1 MKSQLVA
8 CALACVCHAQVMS
21 ATVSAPATEWA
32 PLLGDFDFTDD
43 QPSGLSD
50 LNIVGEGTDYGLF
63 VTYNEKGKDSTGKEG
78 STMGFRLRLDGH
90 GGNAKTPK
98 YQRAAYLGIDADF
111 NDTIDVLIGL
121 NFTGAKQELGIYAP
135 GAGANNS
142 PSSLSVEKT
151 PFKTYVISTDNYNYR
166 PVDHKVDGGTTSDLN
181 PGKKDG
187 TDYYLSMLV
196 DFSDVVAYLAG
207 KNIII
212 SEKSS
217 LRFVASTSVTGND
230 LNGDIAGVGGGQDL
244 DNTWS
249 DLGVFTEVVTVSG
262 SPIPEPSA
270 AMLCMAGACLV
281 LSLRRR

>member
-1 MKSQLVA
+1 
-8 CALACVCHAQVMS
+8 MS
-21 ATVSAPATEWA
+21 ATVSAPSTDWT
-32 PLLGDFDFTDD
+32 PLQGNFDFTDD

-50 LNIVGEGTDYGLF
+50 LNIVGEGKDYGLF

-90 GGNAKTPK
+90 GGNTRKPK
-98 YQRAAYLGIDADF
+98 FQRAAYLGIDADF
-111 NDTIDVLIGL
+111 NDTIDVLIGV
-121 NFTGAKQELGIYAP
+121 NFTGSKQELGIYAP

-151 PFKTYVISTDNYNYR
+151 PFKTFVISTDNYNYR

-207 KNIII
+207 NKIHI
-212 SEKSS
+212 SDNSS
-217 LRFVASTSVTGND
+217 LRFIASTSVTGNS
-230 LNGDIAGVGGGQDL
+230 LNGDIAGVHGSEDA
-244 DNTWS
+244 DKTWS

-270 AMLCMAGACLV
+270 AMLCMAGACLG
-281 LSLRRR
+281 LLLRHRSA

>member
-1 MKSQLVA
+1 
-8 CALACVCHAQVMS
+8 MS

-43 QPSGLSD
+43 QPTGLSD
-50 LNIVGEGTDYGLF
+50 LNIVGEGKDYGLF

-78 STMGFRLRLDGH
+78 GTVGFRLRLDGH
-90 GGNAKTPK
+90 GGNSKTPK

-121 NFTGAKQELGIYAP
+121 NFSGSKQELGIYAP

-151 PFKTYVISTDNYNYR
+151 PFKSYEVTTDNYNYR
-166 PVDHKVDGGTTSDLN
+166 PVDYKVDGGTTSDLN

-196 DFSDVVAYLAG
+196 DFADVVAYLAG
-207 KNIII
+207 NKIFI
-212 SEKSS
+212 SDTSS
-217 LRFVASTSVTGND
+217 LRFVASTSVTGNT
-230 LNGDIAGVGGGQDL
+230 LNGDLAGVRGSEDS

-270 AMLCMAGACLV
+270 TMLCMVGACLI
-281 LSLRRR
+281 LSLRRRQA